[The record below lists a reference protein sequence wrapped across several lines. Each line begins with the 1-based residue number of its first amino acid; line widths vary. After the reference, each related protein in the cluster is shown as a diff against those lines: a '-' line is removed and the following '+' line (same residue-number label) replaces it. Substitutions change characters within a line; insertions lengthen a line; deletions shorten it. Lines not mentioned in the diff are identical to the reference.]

1 MPSQTP
7 IWSPS
12 AERVRDSNLLRF
24 IESTNVRSSTSNEI
38 RDYASLHRWSIEHND
53 AFWQHTW
60 QFCKVVGKLGSQV
73 KSLGEQNGAIQTHQ
87 ISTEIRFGSTI
98 QPLTTLRIYLYTL
111 SNHQSDN

>member
-24 IESTNVRSSTSNEI
+24 IESTNVRSSTSNDI
-38 RDYASLHRWSIEHND
+38 SDYASLHRWSIEHND

-73 KSLGEQNGAIQTHQ
+73 KSFRRAKME
-87 ISTEIRFGSTI
+87 RFK
-98 QPLTTLRIYLYTL
+98 LTKYQQRYGLVLRY
-111 SNHQSDN
+111 NP